1 MAEFS
6 EIKPASRTEK
16 ITYAVRDIV
25 VLADQVAKQGKKML
39 YLNIGDP
46 NKFDFQT
53 PGHIIEATYRAMLAN
68 MNGYSPSLGIKEAL
82 GAIER
87 KASGKGIENILDI
100 FVTTGVSE
108 AIDVCFTALVNEG
121 ENILTPT
128 PGYPLYAAILHKLG
142 ARLNPYY
149 LDESNNWQPNLEDIA
164 AKIDEKTRGIV
175 LINPNNPTGSVCTEE
190 TMRGIVRLALEHN
203 LIIFADE
210 IYDKLILE
218 DREHISIAS
227 LDGEASVITFNG
239 LSKAYVVP
247 GFRIGWGVVSG
258 RKEVMDDYIE
268 AINKLLRARLCANHP
283 EQYAIKPALEGDQGH
298 LEEMRAKL
306 RRRRD
311 MTFEMLNAC
320 PGISCVKPEGAFYAF
335 PRLHFDD
342 SDEDFVHELLKATGV
357 VVVHGS
363 GFGQEPGTQH
373 FRVVFLPPE
382 GVLEEAYGKITQFFE
397 QYVSRQ

>member
-1 MAEFS
+1 MGKSTPIE
-6 EIKPASRTEK
+6 PAFRTQH

-25 VLADQVAKQGKKML
+25 VLANEVAQRGKEML

-46 NKFDFQT
+46 NQFDFQT
-53 PGHIIEATYRAMLAN
+53 PEHIVEATYRAMRAN
-68 MNGYSPSLGIKEAL
+68 MNGYSPSSGIKEAIE
-82 GAIER
+82 AIEQQ
-87 KASGKGIENILDI
+87 ASAKGIGNILDI
-100 FVTTGVSE
+100 FITTGASE

-121 ENILTPT
+121 ENLLTPT
-128 PGYPLYAAILHKLG
+128 PGYPLYPAILNKLG

-149 LDESNNWQPNLEDIA
+149 LDESNGWQPNLEDIA
-164 AKIDEKTRGIV
+164 SKIDQKTRGIL
-175 LINPNNPTGSVCTEE
+175 LINPNNPTGSVCTEQ
-190 TMRGIVRLALEHN
+190 TLRGIIQLALEHN
-203 LIIFADE
+203 LVIFADE
-210 IYDKLILE
+210 IYDKLLLDE
-218 DREHISIAS
+218 DEHISIAS
-227 LDGEASVITFNG
+227 LDRDVSVVTFNG
-239 LSKAYVVP
+239 LSKAYLVP
-247 GFRIGWGVVSG
+247 GFRIGWGMVSG
-258 RKEVMDDYIE
+258 RIEVVADYIE

-311 MTFEMLNAC
+311 MTFEMLNAS

-335 PRLHFDD
+335 PRLHIDD
-342 SDEDFVHELLKATGV
+342 SDEDFVRELLKATGV

-382 GVLEEAYGKITQFFE
+382 EVLEEAYGKITQFFE
-397 QYVSRQ
+397 QYVAAH